1 MAAPLQIFGRDVDPS
16 RECDPRSFSLMCEV
30 AVKRSY
36 ARVRRRSNWDQNAT
50 VAA

>member
-1 MAAPLQIFGRDVDPS
+1 MSTPLHFFGRDIEPS
-16 RECDPRSFSLMCEV
+16 RECDPRSFSLTCEV

-50 VAA
+50 VAL